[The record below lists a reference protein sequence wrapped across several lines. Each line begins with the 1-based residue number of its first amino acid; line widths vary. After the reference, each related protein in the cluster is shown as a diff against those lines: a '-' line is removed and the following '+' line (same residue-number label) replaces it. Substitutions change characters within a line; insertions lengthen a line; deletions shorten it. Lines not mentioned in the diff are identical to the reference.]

1 MRASQITET
10 SIEAMVYGFYDK
22 VRADAELGP
31 VFNRALNGKWE
42 QHLPKMV
49 AFWSGVLLGT
59 GAYLGNPM
67 GAHRALPPFPEAL
80 FDRWLSLFADQLS
93 ETFDLAPSAVIMEKA
108 QRMARAFRLG
118 LYYDPAKALAARSTV
133 S

>member
-22 VRADAELGP
+22 VRADADLGP
-31 VFNRALNGKWE
+31 VFNRALDGEWDR
-42 QHLPKMV
+42 HLPKMV

-67 GAHRALPPFPEAL
+67 GAHGALPPFPEAL
-80 FDRWLSLFADQLS
+80 FDRWLSLFADQLT
-93 ETFDLAPSAVIMEKA
+93 ETFELAPSAVIMEKA